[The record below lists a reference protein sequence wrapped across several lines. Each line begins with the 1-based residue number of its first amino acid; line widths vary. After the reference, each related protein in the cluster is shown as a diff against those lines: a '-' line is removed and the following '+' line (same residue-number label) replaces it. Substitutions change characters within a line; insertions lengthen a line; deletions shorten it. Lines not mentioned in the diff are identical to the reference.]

1 MKLALVVASCFVAL
15 LAGCAPAADEP
26 REASVAEG
34 RECFWPR
41 DVSGF
46 NDAREVEPGSNRIV
60 VSAGVNRR
68 YLFET
73 FGSCPDLNF
82 AENIGFDQHGSGQI
96 CRGVDV
102 TLLVPGVTGT
112 QRCPVR
118 MIRRL
123 TEDEARAVTSRAK
136 K

>member
-1 MKLALVVASCFVAL
+1 MKLAFVVASCSLAL
-15 LAGCAPAADEP
+15 LAGCAPAANEP
-26 REASVAEG
+26 RETSLADG
-34 RECFWPR
+34 RECFWPG

-46 NDAREVEPGSNRIV
+46 NDVRDAESGSNRIM
-60 VSAGVNRR
+60 VSAGANRR

-123 TEDEARAVTSRAK
+123 TEDEAKALTARARK
-136 K
+136 